1 METIDVK
8 TLSES
13 DQRFIDTVGKEL
25 MELFIAMRSCPRSV
39 TFFGAYVFKSGNP
52 YFDQAEKLAKELSTL
67 GYTIVTGGGFGIME
81 AGNKGAA
88 NVGKPSLGFNIRLPW
103 RDPAHSWNPFVTHG
117 VDFDY
122 FFNRKIAMYF
132 SSEAYVFFPG
142 GVGTIDEFLEVL
154 SMMRNQKTPKA
165 PIILFGSDFW
175 NEFDRFIKEHL
186 IAKYK
191 TVSESDLR
199 LYRITDDPVEV
210 LTIIKDDAAH
220 RDENFVPPFGRE

>member
-1 METIDVK
+1 MEKMSLGVLNEEDTKFV
-8 TLSES
+8 ES
-13 DQRFIDTVGKEL
+13 VGEEL
-25 MELFIAMRSCPRSV
+25 GKVFSAMRTCPKSI
-39 TFFGAYVFKSGNP
+39 TFFGAYVFKEGNP
-52 YFDQAEKLAKELSTL
+52 YYDQAVKLAEELSL
-67 GYTIVTGGGFGIME
+67 RGFTIVTGGGFGIME

-103 RDPAHSWNPFVTHG
+103 RDSEKSWNPFVTHG
-117 VDFDY
+117 IDFDY

-132 SSEAYVFFPG
+132 SSEAYIFFPG

-175 NEFDRFIKEHL
+175 NEFDRFIREHL

-199 LYRITDDPVEV
+199 LYRITDDPAEV
-210 LTIIKDDAAH
+210 LSIIQGADAH
-220 RDENFVPPFGRE
+220 RDGDFVPPFGRE